1 MIPPKNFHSKFFFEI
16 QVWFVFIEI
25 ILHIVI
31 WYYIV
36 QIYPLYVCILLSGQ
50 PNSHWLLLVLCLV
63 LLLYFINSF
72 VHFSVM
78 CKVPRVLTISYVT
91 ELINSESPQICNS
104 QWLTCICLTPGT
116 GKSSSYFT
124 DFVFSCLFCLGFS
137 SSKSFQG

>member
-72 VHFSVM
+72 VHFSCVHLQFTGIY
-78 CKVPRVLTISYVT
+78 PEEDLLDHRRFISTIS
-91 ELINSESPQICNS
+91 LSNFKM
-104 QWLTCICLTPGT
+104 TCCTNVY
-116 GKSSSYFT
+116 SSHQ
-124 DFVFSCLFCLGFS
+124 CLFVSLQTTKKIIDIVIF
-137 SSKSFQG
+137 